1 MLNYAL
7 GELIGRQDCP
17 MKQILHLD
25 LQVEDELPAVEE
37 LTQGLLRV
45 ELLGDL
51 NVDLLGNLLKFLDA
65 RIFDE
70 PVARGPA
77 Q

>member
-1 MLNYAL
+1 
-7 GELIGRQDCP
+7 

-25 LQVEDELPAVEE
+25 LKVEDELPAVEE

-70 PVARGPA
+70 PIARGPA